1 MQRASSFKKEHN
13 IHCKSTFPIRKN
25 RCSGAELRQN
35 NSYICLANAAYVMFG
50 ASINQIVYLKTNW
63 MNTRSTLLSI
73 AILVSLCTSGQIRIY
88 SNEFL
93 NIGAGA
99 RGLSMGGAQVASVSD
114 ATAGYWNPAGL
125 TAVKDNPSLSLM
137 HAEYFAGIGKYDF
150 GSLAIPVANNKR
162 TIGFSVLRFAVDD
175 IPNTLYLIEPD
186 GSVNYANIK
195 SFSSADWAF
204 LLSVAQ
210 TVKQTENKT
219 ISVGMNAKVIR
230 RVVGSFANA
239 WGFGLDAGMQMKG
252 KNWAFGVTVK
262 DITTTFN
269 TWSFNFTEREKEV
282 LFLTNNEIPIRST
295 ELTAPRLIVGGAY
308 DFKLGKGIKLKAE
321 ANIDFT
327 FDGKRNTLLSSDA
340 INGDPRLGAE
350 LNIKDVFFVRGGI
363 YNFQKTFADGDTLN
377 LKKVWIYQPAAGA
390 GFKLGNSFFID
401 YAFTNLANQSN
412 PLYTHIVS
420 LRLDL
425 INSKRQKDL
434 K

>member
-1 MQRASSFKKEHN
+1 M
-13 IHCKSTFPIRKN
+13 I
-25 RCSGAELRQN
+25 
-35 NSYICLANAAYVMFG
+35 
-50 ASINQIVYLKTNW
+50 
-63 MNTRSTLLSI
+63 TRSILI
-73 AILVSLCTSGQIRIY
+73 AVSLFTSAALQAQIRIY

-99 RGLSMGGAQVASVSD
+99 RGLSMGGAQVASTQD
-114 ATAGYWNPAGL
+114 ATSGYWNPAGL
-125 TAVKDNPSLSLM
+125 TGVKNDPSLSLM

-162 TIGFSVLRFAVDD
+162 TIGLSVLRFAVDD

-186 GSVNYANIK
+186 GSINYANIR

-210 TVKQTENKT
+210 VIKQDESKT
-219 ISVGMNAKVIR
+219 ISLGVNAKVIHR
-230 RVVGSFANA
+230 NVGTFARA
-239 WGFGLDAGMQMKG
+239 WGFGMDVGMQMKG
-252 KNWAFGVTVK
+252 KNWSFGVVGR

-269 TWSFNFTEREKEV
+269 SWSFSFTEREKEV

-295 ELTAPRLIVGGAY
+295 ELTAPRVVVGGSY
-308 DFKLGKGIKLKAE
+308 DFRLGKDVKLKAE
-321 ANIDFT
+321 ANLDLT
-327 FDGKRNTLLSSDA
+327 FDGRRNTLLSSDL

-350 LNIKDVFFVRGGI
+350 LSIKDVFFVRGGI

-377 LKKVWIYQPAAGA
+377 RKKVWIYQPAAGA
-390 GFKLGNSFFID
+390 GFVLGKSFHVD

-412 PLYTHIVS
+412 PLFTHIIS

-425 INSKRQKDL
+425 LNNKRQND
-434 K
+434 

>member
-1 MQRASSFKKEHN
+1 MQAALAMFIAS
-13 IHCKSTFPIRKN
+13 
-25 RCSGAELRQN
+25 LQ
-35 NSYICLANAAYVMFG
+35 L
-50 ASINQIVYLKTNW
+50 IVYLKTDR
-63 MNTRSTLLSI
+63 MTTRSLLLS
-73 AILVSLCTSGQIRIY
+73 ATLVLASISAFSQIRIY

-125 TAVKDNPSLSLM
+125 TGVKNNPSLSLM

-162 TIGFSVLRFAVDD
+162 TIGISVLRFAVDD

-186 GSVNYANIK
+186 GSINYANIK

-210 TVKQTENKT
+210 TVKETENKT
-219 ISVGMNAKVIR
+219 ISIGVNAKVIR
-230 RVVGSFANA
+230 RVVGSFANS

-252 KNWAFGVTVK
+252 KNWAFGVSAR

-269 TWSFNFTEREKEV
+269 SWSFSFTEREKEV
-282 LFLTNNEIPIRST
+282 LFLTNNQIPIKST

-308 DFKLGKGIKLKAE
+308 DFRLGKGLKLKAE

-340 INGDPRLGAE
+340 VNGDPRIGAE
-350 LNIKDVFFVRGGI
+350 LNLKDVFFVRGGI

-377 LKKVWIYQPAAGA
+377 RKKVWIYQPGAGA
-390 GFKLGNSFFID
+390 GFKLGGSFYVD

-412 PLYTHIVS
+412 PLYTHIIS

-425 INSKRQKDL
+425 VNNKAKKD
-434 K
+434 